1 MHSKFETMNYAVAE
15 LIANREIGDRAHS
28 DRQRIDRE
36 KEFIKMTWTC
46 CYCTYEQEDGA
57 GSSCELCGMP
67 GKREKLKSST
77 TTATTTSSNCSST
90 SSSTSIDDGSIVKS
104 RRKKEQ
110 SVIDLTTTTTTST
123 TTSSNSNSNSN
134 SAATSSRKRKI
145 PPTTSSDNGVVT
157 NRNSY
162 NSINNNNNNKT
173 KKPDNKVDNRI
184 KSNGV
189 DKNGIDIWDDIDT
202 ASDGTQLRQQ
212 RQQQQQQRQS
222 TLSFSSTNSKSTAT
236 TTTTN
241 NDNLPQHGHTFAH
254 KVVSSSVFSR
264 ASNSNNKYNEEE
276 VQQVLERVF
285 KLQYLRNLQPKSIK
299 CTMEGKSQM
308 IVMATGGGKSLC
320 YQLPACLLGGVTIVI
335 SPLLALMKDQT
346 EALNMKGIPAKC
358 INSSQTE
365 KQNKE
370 ILERLVPS
378 LYPKSG
384 SSKKKKG
391 AANSIQEQPTVLL
404 YITPES
410 IQTERMR
417 AVLKT
422 LYKESRLAMFAVDE
436 AHCLSSWGHDFRSSY
451 RKLNYL
457 RTTFPKTIMMALTAT
472 ATPKVIQDITNELS
486 LQNCPLHVGSF
497 DRPNIYYKVKYKDAL
512 DDPLG
517 DLVKYV
523 VDRHTA
529 HAAAAAA
536 AANNKNGG
544 EKNQAAEECSGIVYV
559 HKREETSMIARA
571 ISKEGISAKAY
582 HGGLKKGER
591 TAVQDGWSNGSIQV
605 AVATVAFGMGIDRH
619 CVRYVVHWCLPK
631 SIEGF
636 YQEAGRAGRDG
647 LASHSLLY
655 YSPDDVGKFKYLI
668 RMQSGS
674 SKNSNINV
682 AEKNMERKLEQL
694 EEMQEYCTQMKC
706 RRNTLIGH
714 FGGSKVDCKST
725 CDVCANPK
733 KVERIMQASTAIK
746 DVRRQQQSFG
756 GGGGGA
762 KRGKKAEPWNGQWN
776 KAHGDDEDAIA
787 NDWGDNCLMAGDLR
801 VTGPLGDD
809 PEDHYPSDMKG
820 KSGFRRA
827 SDILSKYESMEG
839 KANRYGNDDGGL
851 FGVEQPSQASRAKN
865 SINIPEHLK
874 ASLKAASDFTTA
886 NNVHQTKKKVT
897 KTLSSADHAMNAKEI
912 QEKLAKIKAEREKR
926 LKSLQGKIM
935 KKPPPPPP
943 PPLSF
948 GRRKRN

>member
-1 MHSKFETMNYAVAE
+1 
-15 LIANREIGDRAHS
+15 
-28 DRQRIDRE
+28 
-36 KEFIKMTWTC
+36 
-46 CYCTYEQEDGA
+46 
-57 GSSCELCGMP
+57 MP
-67 GKREKLKSST
+67 GKREKLKST
-77 TTATTTSSNCSST
+77 TTATSSNSSST
-90 SSSTSIDDGSIVKS
+90 SSGTSIDEGSIVKS

-110 SVIDLTTTTTTST
+110 SVIDLTTTTRT
-123 TTSSNSNSNSN
+123 TTSSNSNSTAS
-134 SAATSSRKRKI
+134 SSRKRKI
-145 PPTTSSDNGVVT
+145 PPTNSDDGVVK

-162 NSINNNNNNKT
+162 SSINNKT
-173 KKPDNKVDNRI
+173 KRPDND
-184 KSNGV
+184 S
-189 DKNGIDIWDDIDT
+189 DIE
-202 ASDGTQLRQQ
+202 SDRTQQ
-212 RQQQQQQRQS
+212 RQQKQQQQQQQQQTQRQS
-222 TLSFSSTNSKSTAT
+222 TLSFSSTNSNSTAT
-236 TTTTN
+236 ATDNATYN
-241 NDNLPQHGHTFAH
+241 ANLPQHGHTFAH

-264 ASNSNNKYNEEE
+264 ANNNKYNEVE
-276 VQQVLERVF
+276 VQEVLERVF
-285 KLQYLRNLQPKSIK
+285 KLQSLRHLQPKSIK

-320 YQLPACLLGGVTIVI
+320 YQLPACILGGVTIVI

-346 EALNMKGIPAKC
+346 EALNMKGIPAAC

-384 SSKKKKG
+384 SSSNRKKIG
-391 AANSIQEQPTVLL
+391 ANNNCTQEQPTVLL

-457 RTTFPKTIMMALTAT
+457 RTTFPNTICMALTAT

-512 DDPLG
+512 EDPLG
-517 DLVKYV
+517 NLVKYV

-529 HAAAAAA
+529 HAAAT

-544 EKNQAAEECSGIVYV
+544 KKTQASEECSGIVYV
-559 HKREETSMIARA
+559 HKREETTMIARA
-571 ISKEGISAKAY
+571 ISKAGISAKAY
-582 HGGLKKGER
+582 HGGLKKNER
-591 TAVQDGWSNGSIQV
+591 IDVQDGWSNGTIQV

-631 SIEGF
+631 TIEGF

-668 RMQSGS
+668 RMQSNS
-674 SKNSNINV
+674 SKNNNV
-682 AEKNMERKLEQL
+682 NAAEKNMERKLEQL

-714 FGGSKVDCKST
+714 FGGSKIDCKST

-756 GGGGGA
+756 GGGG

-787 NDWGDNCLMAGDLR
+787 NDWGDSCLMAGDLR
-801 VTGPLGDD
+801 VTGPLGAD
-809 PEDHYPSDMKG
+809 PEDHYSSDMKG

-839 KANRYGNDDGGL
+839 KANRYGNDDSGL
-851 FGVEQPSQASRAKN
+851 YGVEQPLHASKAKN
-865 SINIPEHLK
+865 SINIPEHLR

-886 NNVHQTKKKVT
+886 NNVHQTKKKVI
-897 KTLSSADHAMNAKEI
+897 KTLSSVDHAMNAKGI
-912 QEKLAKIKAEREKR
+912 QEKLDKIKAEREKR
-926 LKSLQGKIM
+926 LKSLQEKSM

-948 GRRKRN
+948 SRRKR